1 MSQTIVTTFCFND
14 AEYPFDVR
22 DADDAEKMEVA
33 TENMQAAEKQLPKD
47 GKTSV
52 ILKSHC
58 TLIKNYFNDI
68 FGENAGI
75 KICGE
80 RNNLDAHYEAYDAFL
95 NLVRVQKDALVTRG
109 NSYKKYSNREQ
120 RRHPEAT
127 KK

>member
-1 MSQTIVTTFCFND
+1 MTTFCFNN

-22 DADDAEKMEVA
+22 DAEDAEKMETA
-33 TENMQAAEKQLPKD
+33 TENMQKAEKELPKD

-58 TLIKNYFNDI
+58 ELIKNYFDDI
-68 FGENAGI
+68 FGKDAGV

-80 RNNLDAHYEAYDAFL
+80 RNNLNAHYEAYDAFL
-95 NLVRVQKDALVTRG
+95 NLVRVQKEALVARG

-120 RRHPEAT
+120 RRHPE